1 MHGSTDRIHAITGHA
16 AAPPSAAM
24 NSRRLI
30 CGITDFN

>member
-24 NSRRLI
+24 NARRFI
-30 CGITDFN
+30 R